1 LHARPCI
8 ALREGAV
15 IQEEGIESHSQHRPI
30 NSEDKSEEKA
40 HRWDETSLE
49 GEWVKGSDK

>member
-1 LHARPCI
+1 MRAP
-8 ALREGAV
+8 ALLCVKEQSFRRRGSRATASTG
-15 IQEEGIESHSQHRPI
+15 QI